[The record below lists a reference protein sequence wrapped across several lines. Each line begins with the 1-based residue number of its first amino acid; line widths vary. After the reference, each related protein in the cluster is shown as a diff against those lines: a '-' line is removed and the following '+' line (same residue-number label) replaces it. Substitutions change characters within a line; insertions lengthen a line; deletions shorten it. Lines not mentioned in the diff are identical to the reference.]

1 MHCCSCNIA
10 AFFFVVYHQEHKGGF
25 YDSQSSI
32 LEANLRIDSYGQS
45 ANLER
50 AVSHFRTIARPNVY
64 SWTILLQAYAVN
76 GHLEGA
82 QATFERMPE
91 WNVVSWTA
99 MLQAHA
105 QHGHLSDARR
115 IFDSMLER
123 NVVSWNSMISAYA
136 KLSYLKDAEDL
147 FVRMPERSVASW
159 NILLSAYSQSRVLV
173 DKARA
178 LFDAMAGVR
187 DIISWNTMIFAYVRN
202 HGFLDKAKSL
212 FDQMP
217 ARNLV
222 TYTCLLDGFAKAR
235 YLEEAKLVFDAMPM
249 ESVETDEITYSALVK
264 ACSHAGLVAEARC
277 YLHLMQ
283 EQGVTPRLEHLCCM
297 VDVTA
302 RSGFLSIAEEL
313 VHSLPVLQD
322 SPVAWATL
330 LAAYKSHG
338 RVRGAKYC
346 AERGFELD
354 PRDSSHQIL
363 LASIYCQ

>member
-1 MHCCSCNIA
+1 
-10 AFFFVVYHQEHKGGF
+10 
-25 YDSQSSI
+25 
-32 LEANLRIDSYGQS
+32 
-45 ANLER
+45 
-50 AVSHFRTIARPNVY
+50 
-64 SWTILLQAYAVN
+64 
-76 GHLEGA
+76 
-82 QATFERMPE
+82 MPE

-136 KLSYLKDAEDL
+136 KLSYLEDAEDL

-222 TYTCLLDGFAKAR
+222 TYTCLLDGFAKAG
-235 YLEEAKLVFDAMPM
+235 YLEEAKLVFDAMPCCNACWNVLVTACGRFGRVERCKELFHTMRM